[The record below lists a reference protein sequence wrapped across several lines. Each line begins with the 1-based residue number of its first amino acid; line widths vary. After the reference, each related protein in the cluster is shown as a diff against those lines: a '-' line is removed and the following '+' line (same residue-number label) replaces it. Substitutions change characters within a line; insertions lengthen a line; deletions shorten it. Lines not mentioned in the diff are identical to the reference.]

1 MFTGRGGIRAPLAR
15 LIVFL
20 EEFGVLSPKI
30 AIDNEIYRYSGLTC
44 ILMFSNP
51 NPLATVALACTRC
64 RLTENFQPM
73 WTTGRNISSCGFA
86 SAYTHVHTSVN
97 SPISMTELQSK

>member
-51 NPLATVALACTRC
+51 NPLVTVALARTIC
-64 RLTENFQPM
+64 RLTENFQLM
-73 WTTGRNISSCGFA
+73 WTPGRNISSCGFA